1 MSRKGATTAE
11 LEDLYRGRFEHFV
24 RVAAAICG
32 DAEPGRDAV
41 QAAFVSAVR
50 QRKSF
55 RGDGPLEGWIWR
67 IVVNEARRLA
77 RTTRSEP
84 LETTSAE
91 HSANGRPDD
100 PYGVR
105 ALVAALPPRQR
116 EVLFLRYY
124 ADLEY
129 RAIADVLEIEP
140 GTVAATLST
149 AHQTLRDRLQEARR

>member
-1 MSRKGATTAE
+1 M
-11 LEDLYRGRFEHFV
+11 YRARFEHFV
-24 RVAAAICG
+24 RVAAAVCG
-32 DAEPGRDAV
+32 DVEAGRDAV

-50 QRKSF
+50 DRKSF
-55 RGDGPLEGWIWR
+55 RGDGPLEAWIWR

-77 RTTRSEP
+77 RTARTDS
-84 LETTSAE
+84 LETTSPE
-91 HSANGRPDD
+91 HMSNGRPED
-100 PYGVR
+100 PFGVR

-140 GTVAATLST
+140 GTVAATLNT
-149 AHQTLRDRLQEARR
+149 AHQALRQRLEARR

>member
-1 MSRKGATTAE
+1 VSRKGATTVE
-11 LEDLYRGRFEHFV
+11 LGELYRARFERFV

-32 DAEPGRDAV
+32 DGEAGRDAV
-41 QAAFVSAVR
+41 QAAFVIAVR
-50 QRKSF
+50 ERTSF

-77 RTTRSEP
+77 RTPRAAE
-84 LETTSAE
+84 LEETHPGHAP
-91 HSANGRPDD
+91 NGRPED
-100 PYGVR
+100 PFGVR

-129 RAIADVLEIEP
+129 RAIADALEIEP
-140 GTVAATLST
+140 GTVAATLNT
-149 AHQTLRDRLQEARR
+149 AHQALRQRLETRR

>member
-1 MSRKGATTAE
+1 M
-11 LEDLYRGRFEHFV
+11 YRARFEHFV
-24 RVAAAICG
+24 RVAAAICNDG
-32 DAEPGRDAV
+32 EAGRDAV

-50 QRKSF
+50 VRKTF

-77 RTTRSEP
+77 RTPRSEP
-84 LETTSAE
+84 LEATGSERT
-91 HSANGRPDD
+91 ANGRPED
-100 PYGVR
+100 PFGVR

-129 RAIADVLEIEP
+129 RAIADALEIEP

-149 AHQTLRDRLQEARR
+149 AHQALRERLEARR